1 MLQFEKL
8 PENQSA
14 ASTHVSVL
22 EESQRDRVRPRWPRG
37 ASKWIVASLIL
48 IGIWQE
54 YAYQRSENY
63 FPDSSTY
70 QVLAKN
76 LAERQTY
83 EFNFRPHTLY
93 PPGFPTILAL
103 SSYVVGEGYT
113 RFVLL
118 MPFFGTLSSIVA
130 FYLLQL
136 EESWFVGAAGA
147 LLLATSPYL
156 FRFSTQSV
164 LSELP
169 FFFVSTAT
177 LLLGCR
183 LTSED
188 RTSRVVTIVGF
199 CVAMAASVMIRSV
212 GVALVAATVATI
224 VSSFAFRRRLSVL
237 AAGGLVAGLA
247 TSLFVGGLWFRWA
260 LERVSKDWP
269 GEYMNSYVSALVLKD
284 PHRPLLGQATAGDL
298 VTRVFHFA
306 SSQMASFSEMLLR
319 IPWVDPVW
327 FSPLVLIPFALV
339 VIGLI
344 HSVASGRSTFVAWY
358 VVAYLG
364 VCALWPFE
372 EGLRFALP
380 VFPFMF
386 LFAWRGA
393 RLTWEFR
400 HHVVKHQ
407 RRVRIAAGVIALAA
421 LASFVSLQ
429 THGLQSVAFVVF
441 WFVLFGV
448 SLTTYLYRPLPWL
461 TPFAR
466 KAALAVICALLAIGL
481 AMDATIAAGNLHP
494 DRTAF
499 VHPDSARLAEWLK
512 AQPDKAAVMAQQ
524 ATILHYLTGRHFV
537 SFPITDDGALIDS
550 VMRQHDVSYLVV
562 GDPSGSDYFLPTERD
577 RLTSL
582 EKVVPNCCSLVE
594 TVGSYS
600 VYRVTRA
607 PSDR

>member
-1 MLQFEKL
+1 ML
-8 PENQSA
+8 
-14 ASTHVSVL
+14 
-22 EESQRDRVRPRWPRG
+22 
-37 ASKWIVASLIL
+37 
-48 IGIWQE
+48 
-54 YAYQRSENY
+54 RSENY

-76 LAERQTY
+76 LVERQTY

-103 SSYVVGEGYT
+103 SSYVVGEGYS

-118 MPFFGTLSSIVA
+118 MPLFGTLSSIVA

-188 RTSRVVTIVGF
+188 RTSRVFTIVGF
-199 CVAMAASVMIRSV
+199 CVAMAASVLIRSV
-212 GVALVAATVATI
+212 GLALVAATVATV
-224 VSSFAFRRRLSVL
+224 VSSFVFRRRLSVL

-260 LERVSKDWP
+260 LARVSKDWP

-284 PHRPLLGQATAGDL
+284 PHRPLLGHATAGDL

-327 FSPLVLIPFALV
+327 FSPLVLIPFGLV

-393 RLTWEFR
+393 RLAWEFR
-400 HHVVKHQ
+400 HHVVAHQ
-407 RRVRIAAGVIALAA
+407 RSVRIATGVIALAA

-429 THGLQSVAFVVF
+429 TRGLQAVSFVVF
-441 WFVLFGV
+441 WFALFGA
-448 SLTTYLYRPLPWL
+448 SLTTYLYRPLTAL
-461 TPFAR
+461 TPFVR
-466 KAALAVICALLAIGL
+466 KAAIALIGALLAIGL
-481 AMDATIAAGNLHP
+481 AMDATIAARNLHP

-499 VHPDSARLAEWLK
+499 VHADATRLADWLR
-512 AQPDKAAVMAQQ
+512 AQPDNYAPVMAQQ

-537 SFPITDDGALIDS
+537 SFPITDDGALIDL

-562 GDPSGSDYFLPTERD
+562 GEPTGSDYFLPTERD
-577 RLTSL
+577 RLAFL
-582 EKVVPNCCSLVE
+582 QKVAPDCCRLVK

-600 VYRVTRA
+600 VYRVTRG